1 MTAHKFF
8 ICKKCGN
15 MVGMIFDSKMPL
27 TCCGEEMQELTPNT
41 VDAAQEKHVPDVSV
55 DGSTI
60 IVRIGSVE
68 HPMIPAHYIEW
79 VYLQTEKGGQ
89 RKALK
94 PGDKPLVTFSLTA
107 DDHPIA
113 AYAYCNL
120 HGLWMKEI

>member
-15 MVGMIFDSKMPL
+15 MVGMIVDSNMPL
-27 TCCGEEMQELTPNT
+27 TCCGEEMQELVPNT
-41 VDAAQEKHVPDVSV
+41 VDAAQEKHVPDISV
-55 DGSTI
+55 EGSTI
-60 IVRIGSVE
+60 TVRVGSVE

-89 RKALK
+89 RKVLT
-94 PGDKPLVTFSLTA
+94 PGDKPQVTFALTA
-107 DDHPIA
+107 DDRPLA